1 MYTRHTHY
9 WSYTKTGYQF
19 NPAPAQAQQDLY
31 GILGMN
37 FDYEFDRYTPT
48 NDNRLEWVLF
58 KFYSTCQAD
67 QQPCHEFDGSE
78 GCPFPARNQELPEA
92 VAELKFEDRYC
103 ELVELR
109 LPIIGSNS
117 GPCSIRGVTP
127 GIDSRFEMRG
137 VRHTMVFV
145 VACLIKWRWP
155 RAYLEDRIFA
165 TVITRWFSCEYP
177 VRNVLSSRLD
187 RPTVKRQQS
196 NLVGASVSWKG
207 LEEDEE
213 YPEEDFD
220 SSTWSNDLNEEGWEI
235 ISGAAAAARAK
246 DL

>member
-1 MYTRHTHY
+1 
-9 WSYTKTGYQF
+9 
-19 NPAPAQAQQDLY
+19 
-31 GILGMN
+31 MN
-37 FDYEFDRYTPT
+37 FDYEFDRNTPT

-58 KFYSTCQAD
+58 KFYSTCQAS

-92 VAELKFEDRYC
+92 AAELKFEDRYC

-109 LPIIGSNS
+109 LPIIGLNS

-127 GIDSRFEMRG
+127 GSDSRLEMRA
-137 VRHTMVFV
+137 VRHKMVFV

-155 RAYLEDRIFA
+155 RAYLEDRIFV
-165 TVITRWFSCEYP
+165 TVITRWFSSEYP

-187 RPTVKRQQS
+187 RPTVKRQES
-196 NLVGASVSWKG
+196 DLVGTSVAWED

-213 YPEEDFD
+213 YPDEDSD
-220 SSTWSNDLNEEGWEI
+220 SSTWSNDLYEGGWEI
-235 ISGAAAAARAK
+235 
-246 DL
+246 

>member
-1 MYTRHTHY
+1 
-9 WSYTKTGYQF
+9 
-19 NPAPAQAQQDLY
+19 
-31 GILGMN
+31 MN
-37 FDYEFDRYTPT
+37 FDYEFDRSTPT

-67 QQPCHEFDGSE
+67 QQPCHEFEGSE

-127 GIDSRFEMRG
+127 GINSRFEMRG
-137 VRHTMVFV
+137 VRHNMVFV
-145 VACLIKWRWP
+145 VACLIRWRWP
-155 RAYLEDRIFA
+155 RTYLEDRIFA

-187 RPTVKRQQS
+187 RPTVRRQQS
-196 NLVGASVSWKG
+196 DLVSASVSSED

-213 YPEEDFD
+213 NSEEDSD
-220 SSTWSNDLNEEGWEI
+220 SSTWSDDLYEEGWEM
-235 ISGAAAAARAK
+235 ISGAAAVARAK

>member
-1 MYTRHTHY
+1 M
-9 WSYTKTGYQF
+9 
-19 NPAPAQAQQDLY
+19 
-31 GILGMN
+31 
-37 FDYEFDRYTPT
+37 
-48 NDNRLEWVLF
+48 LF

-109 LPIIGSNS
+109 LPIFGSNS
-117 GPCSIRGVTP
+117 GPCSIRGFTP
-127 GIDSRFEMRG
+127 GGDSRFEMRG
-137 VRHTMVFV
+137 VKHKMIFV
-145 VACLIKWRWP
+145 LACLIRWRWP

-187 RPTVKRQQS
+187 RPTVKRQRS
-196 NLVGASVSWKG
+196 DLAGASASSED

-213 YPEEDFD
+213 YSKEDSKE
-220 SSTWSNDLNEEGWEI
+220 SSWSNDFYEEGWEM
-235 ISGAAAAARAK
+235 ISGAAVVTCEK

>member
-1 MYTRHTHY
+1 M
-9 WSYTKTGYQF
+9 
-19 NPAPAQAQQDLY
+19 
-31 GILGMN
+31 
-37 FDYEFDRYTPT
+37 
-48 NDNRLEWVLF
+48 LF

-117 GPCSIRGVTP
+117 GPCSIRGFTP
-127 GIDSRFEMRG
+127 GADSRFEMRG
-137 VRHTMVFV
+137 VKHKMIFV

-187 RPTVKRQQS
+187 RPTVKRQRS
-196 NLVGASVSWKG
+196 DLAGASASSED

-213 YPEEDFD
+213 YSKEDSEE
-220 SSTWSNDLNEEGWEI
+220 STWSNDSYEEGWEM
-235 ISGAAAAARAK
+235 ISGAAVVNCEN
-246 DL
+246 DLGGH